1 MVFLLTFLISCN
13 NQKEVQTILID
24 VEAAIPKLVEDV
36 FSNISYINI
45 KLPEDI
51 YFGEIWHIKS
61 FDKYLFIHDFQ
72 QTHSITII
80 DTLGNYINQLK
91 RKGNGPSEYMDLESF
106 AFDKE
111 NKEIVINDR
120 VLK

>member
-24 VEAAIPKLVEDV
+24 VEAAIPKLVEHV

-51 YFGEIWHIKS
+51 YFGEI
-61 FDKYLFIHDFQ
+61 
-72 QTHSITII
+72 
-80 DTLGNYINQLK
+80 
-91 RKGNGPSEYMDLESF
+91 
-106 AFDKE
+106 
-111 NKEIVINDR
+111 
-120 VLK
+120 